1 MSSLFSSRILSLNA
15 YITIAKPKLLA
26 MWIALN
32 GSEPTNAS
40 CSDARPKKPKSHS
53 QLRSARIS

>member
-1 MSSLFSSRILSLNA
+1 M
-15 YITIAKPKLLA
+15 TIAKPKLLA
-26 MWIALN
+26 MCIALN

-40 CSDARPKKPKSHS
+40 CSDVMPKKPKSHS